1 MNTALAAGEAFFA
14 LGVTFFSTVALLLF
28 NPRSSGV
35 RWYAFFQSSILV
47 WLFAQGA
54 AFATGDWET
63 WRPWM
68 SGAVHLSPGLFL
80 AFAIMQ
86 TSRRLPLALGAI
98 GLGVALLPVD
108 HRSMTS
114 SHAEPLLFAWTVG
127 GWVAGTV
134 LFARMMREDKH
145 GTAGERRLGRTLL
158 YGILLVM
165 PVAIL
170 ATLLTDGS
178 LGLYVMPAA
187 MVWIQVL
194 LFVGVA
200 RLRFYDIEVRAARTG
215 ELAASAAEQERLAVV
230 GELSASLAH
239 EIRNPLTG
247 VRSLAQRLAE
257 EEIPDDK
264 RRRYAAVILEEV
276 GRVERLVANL
286 LGIARRAPRVRDA
299 DARTPLAPLLE
310 DLALLV
316 SGRAGKAGVRV
327 TADGRGL
334 TAAGAREPLAQ
345 ALLNLLLN
353 AVAHSPAGGI
363 VSVTAREADGRLE
376 IAVRDAGPGVP
387 REQRER
393 IWEPFHSGGDGTG
406 LGLAVVRRVAREEGW
421 TAEVGDA
428 PGGGAEFRLLLPQA
442 PAVDAI
448 RRDASAPARIAG
460 VLALSAL
467 SAVPVGAQP
476 MDPARIAAAR
486 ERAAA
491 LHAAARVPGLS
502 VAVASGGRVVW
513 AEGFGWARME
523 DRTPATPRTIYPLGS
538 VSKPLTAAGLV
549 RLAERGAIDLDAPV
563 HRYVPAFPD
572 RGAAITLRRLAAH
585 LGGIRHYEPRDFGRT
600 APPDAIV
607 ADRLTIFAADPL
619 VAEPGERHA
628 YSSYGY
634 VLLSAAMEAAAARDF
649 PTLMRDEVFAPL
661 GMSSTGPLPLESPQR
676 ADSYG
681 AQRDGAWPLAAADAR
696 SGMWA
701 AASLWSSADDLARFG
716 AALLRP
722 GFLRAESVAA
732 MWTPQRTSAGEDTGY
747 GLGWRIGRDGAGRRI
762 VHHGGRTPELRAFLL
777 LYPEHDLAI
786 AVLANGPTD
795 FAEEAVG
802 LIAEAFLS
810 GR

>member
-1 MNTALAAGEAFFA
+1 MNDALAAGEAFFA
-14 LGVTFFSTVALLLF
+14 LGVTFFSTLALLLF

-54 AFATGDWET
+54 GFATGDWAT

-86 TSRRLPLALGAI
+86 TSRRLPLALAAI

-108 HRSMTS
+108 QRSMTS
-114 SHAEPLLFAWTVG
+114 RYAEGLLAAWTVG
-127 GWVAGTV
+127 GWVLATA
-134 LFARMMREDKH
+134 LFVRMMRGEKH
-145 GTAGERRLGRTLL
+145 ATAGERRLARTILL
-158 YGILLVM
+158 GIVLVM
-165 PVAIL
+165 PVGIL
-170 ATLLTDGS
+170 GS
-178 LGLYVMPAA
+178 ILSRANAGLYIMPMA

-200 RLRFYDIEVRAARTG
+200 RLRFYDIEVRAVRTG

-264 RRRYAAVILEEV
+264 RRRYASVILEEV

-286 LGIARRAPRVRDA
+286 LGIAKRAPRVRDA
-299 DARTPLAPLLE
+299 DARTPLSPLFE

-316 SGRAGKAGVRV
+316 AGRAEKAGVRV
-327 TADGRGL
+327 TADARGL
-334 TAAGAREPLAQ
+334 TAASAREPLAQ

-353 AVAHSPAGGI
+353 AVAHTPAGGT
-363 VSVTAREADGRLE
+363 VSLAAREAEGGVE

-393 IWEPFHSGGDGTG
+393 IWEPFHTGGDGTG

-428 PGGGAEFRLLLPQA
+428 PGGGAEFRILLPRA
-442 PAVDAI
+442 PVDAFHG
-448 RRDASAPARIAG
+448 APPATARIAG
-460 VLALSAL
+460 LLALAVISAL
-467 SAVPVGAQP
+467 PAHAQSA
-476 MDPARIAAAR
+476 DSARIAAAR
-486 ERAAA
+486 ERGTA
-491 LHAAARVPGLS
+491 LHASARVPGLS
-502 VAVASGGRVVW
+502 VAVAAGGRVVW
-513 AEGFGWARME
+513 AEGFGWADAE
-523 DRTPATPRTIYPLGS
+523 DRVPAMPATIFQLGS
-538 VSKPLTAAGLV
+538 VSKPLTTAGLM
-549 RLAERGAIDLDAPV
+549 RLAERGAIDLDASV
-563 HRYVPAFPD
+563 QRYLPAFPD
-572 RGAAITLRRLAAH
+572 RGAPVTLRRLAAH
-585 LGGIRHYEPRDFGRT
+585 LAGIRHYEPRDFGRT
-600 APPDAIV
+600 AAADATV
-607 ADRLTIFAADPL
+607 TDRLAVFADDPL
-619 VAEPGERHA
+619 VAPPGTRHV

-634 VLLSAAMEAAAARDF
+634 VLLSAAMEAASGRDF
-649 PTLMRDEVFAPL
+649 PSLMRAEVFAPL
-661 GMSSTGPLPLESPQR
+661 GMDATGPMPSGDARR
-676 ADSYG
+676 AENHVAPRG
-681 AQRDGAWPLAAADAR
+681 DGTWPRSAADAR

-701 AASLWSSADDLARFG
+701 AASLWSSAPDLAVFG
-716 AALLRP
+716 AALMRP
-722 GFLRAESVAA
+722 GFLRAESVQA
-732 MWTPQRTSAGEDTGY
+732 MWTPQRTAAGEDTGY
-747 GLGWRIGRDGAGRRI
+747 GLGWRIGRDAAGRRI
-762 VHHGGRTPELRAFLL
+762 VHHGGRTPDLRAFLL
-777 LYPEHDLAI
+777 LYPDQDVVI
-786 AVLANGPTD
+786 AVLANGPAD

-802 LIAEAFLS
+802 RIAEPFLS